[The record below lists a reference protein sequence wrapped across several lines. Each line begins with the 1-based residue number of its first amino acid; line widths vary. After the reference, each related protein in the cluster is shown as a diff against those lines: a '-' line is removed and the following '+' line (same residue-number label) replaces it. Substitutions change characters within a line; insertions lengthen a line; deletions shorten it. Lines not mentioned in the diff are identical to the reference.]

1 MIFKT
6 MKSFTKRLIES
17 KSCMIASFILLLVAF
32 SAVFSPLIAPYPPEK
47 ASIMDSR
54 EGPSFSHPFGTDGM
68 GRDILSRIIYGSR
81 LTLLVGFTAVALG
94 ALIGV
99 PLGLISGFYGG
110 VLDSLIRSLA
120 DLMLSFPSFLLAL
133 SLVAVLGVGLRNVIV
148 AVGVSTIPIFIR
160 LVRGEVF
167 SLREEEYVM
176 SAKALGRSGV
186 KILIHHVLRNVFPL
200 ILIQSSIYMGMSL
213 LYAAGLGFLGL
224 GVQPPTPEWG
234 TMLGEAR
241 TYIFSSPY
249 ISVSPGMAIFLT
261 VLSLNLLGDG
271 LRDILDPHLN

>member
-1 MIFKT
+1 MIFKP

-17 KSCMIASFILLLVAF
+17 KSCMIATFILLLVVF
-32 SAVFSPLIAPYPPEK
+32 SAVFSPLISPYPPES
-47 ASIMDSR
+47 ANIMESR

-68 GRDILSRIIYGSR
+68 GRDIFSRIVYGSR
-81 LTLLVGFTAVALG
+81 LTLLIGFTAVVLG
-94 ALIGV
+94 AVTGV
-99 PLGLISGFYGG
+99 PLGLISGYYGG
-110 VLDSLIRSLA
+110 VADSLIRSLA

-176 SAKALGRSGV
+176 SAKSLGRSGP
-186 KILIHHVLRNVFPL
+186 KILIHHVLRNIFPL
-200 ILIQSSIYMGMSL
+200 ILVQSSIYMGMSL

-271 LRDILDPHLN
+271 LRDVLDPHLK

>member
-1 MIFKT
+1 
-6 MKSFTKRLIES
+6 MKSFTKRLLES
-17 KSCMIASFILLLVAF
+17 KSCMIATFILLLVVF
-32 SAVFSPLIAPYPPEK
+32 FAVFSPLISPYPPES
-47 ASIMDSR
+47 ANIMESR

-68 GRDILSRIIYGSR
+68 GRDIFSRIVYGSR
-81 LTLLVGFTAVALG
+81 LTLLIGFTAVVLG
-94 ALIGV
+94 AVIGV
-99 PLGLISGFYGG
+99 PLGLISGYYGG
-110 VLDSLIRSLA
+110 VADSLIRSLA

-176 SAKALGRSGV
+176 SAKALGRSGP
-186 KILIHHVLRNVFPL
+186 KILVHHVLRNIFPL
-200 ILIQSSIYMGMSL
+200 ILVQSSIYMGMSL

-271 LRDILDPHLN
+271 LRDVLDPHLN

>member
-1 MIFKT
+1 MIK
-6 MKSFTKRLIES
+6 KIKKS
-17 KSCMIASFILLLVAF
+17 KSTLIASSILLLVVVT
-32 SAVFSPLIAPYPPEK
+32 AVFSPLIAPYQPKK
-47 ASIMDSR
+47 ANIMESR
-54 EGPSFSHPFGTDGM
+54 EKPSLSHPFGTDGL
-68 GRDILSRIIYGSR
+68 GRDIFSRIVFGSR
-81 LTLLVGFTAVALG
+81 LSLIVGFTSVALG
-94 ALIGV
+94 AVIGV

-110 VLDSLIRSLA
+110 VADSFVRSLA
-120 DLMLSFPSFLLAL
+120 DLMLSFPSFLLDL
-133 SLVAVLGVGLRNVIV
+133 SLVAVLGVGLKNVIV
-148 AVGVSTIPIFIR
+148 AVGISTIPIYIR

-167 SLREEEYVM
+167 SIREEEYIM
-176 SAKALGRSGV
+176 SAKALGRSGAN
-186 KILIHHVLRNVFPL
+186 ILLYHVLRNVFPL

-224 GVQPPTPEWG
+224 GVQSPTPEWG

-249 ISVSPGMAIFLT
+249 ISVFPGLSIFLT